1 MQVTTFRLQSPE
13 YVPVG
18 EPIFQQSD
26 AVFRLP
32 QLPAYAMHHSQVT
45 LDYDLNSEIGPR
57 QPVYHLT
64 SDTLVLDSRC
74 SPMFGAPSGWLTVY
88 HNGIKDHRLL
98 FPHIDNEALQRRLG
112 QFAEEA
118 DNAFASQS
126 WLSYVLMVG
135 GVLEGLLWNEYKLR
149 NFEKMIIAAQDA
161 DLINKQE
168 AEQITEVRNARNKI
182 HAGRYKEPV
191 PGRSLALDISVTYE
205 RLLKRDWADKAE
217 STAAAGTS

>member
-1 MQVTTFRLQSPE
+1 MQVTTFRLQNPE

-57 QPVYHLT
+57 QPVYHLS

-74 SPMFGAPSGWLTVY
+74 RPMFGDPCGWLTVY
-88 HNGIKDHRLL
+88 HNGIKDYRLL

-135 GVLEGLLWNEYKLR
+135 GVLEGLLYHEYKLR
-149 NFEKMIIAAQDA
+149 RFAEMISRAQKNGLINEQEAAQ
-161 DLINKQE
+161 INQ
-168 AEQITEVRNARNKI
+168 VRLARNQI
-182 HAGRYKEPV
+182 HADKYNQPI
-191 PGRSLALDISVTYE
+191 PDRSLALDISVTYD
-205 RLLKRDWADKAE
+205 RLLKRNWEK
-217 STAAAGTS
+217 